1 MTNTQTA
8 ALPWVVLDCPCT
20 HILGEYATEAE
31 AEAAAKAFGRGV
43 CRGSVPAAPGA
54 R

>member
-8 ALPWVVLDCPCT
+8 ALPWVVVNCPCT

-31 AEAAAKAFGRGV
+31 AEAAAKEFGSCSFPYPRDKLT
-43 CRGSVPAAPGA
+43 S
-54 R
+54 